1 MEHILYED
9 TYILVLHKP
18 AQVPVQT
25 KRFGEKDLVSML
37 KNYRVQK
44 KEAPYIAVINR
55 LDQPVEGLIL
65 FAKTKEA
72 AADLSMQLNK
82 NQIEKYYRAIV
93 SLPQKK
99 RLDVGNSCTLTD
111 YLIKDGRTNMSK
123 VVKAGEKDAKKAV
136 LQYTVRKVNDGFAE
150 LDIHLETGRHHQ
162 IRVQMANADMP
173 LAGDHKYG
181 NKNDSIKNI
190 ALCSHKLVFFHPK
203 NGKKIFFETGP
214 KNPAF
219 QLLYE

>member
-9 TYILVLHKP
+9 THILVLHKL
-18 AQVPVQT
+18 AGIPVQT
-25 KRFGEKDLVSML
+25 KLLGEKDLVSIL
-37 KNYRVQK
+37 KNDRIQK
-44 KEAPYIAVINR
+44 KETPYIAVVNR

-72 AADLSMQLNK
+72 AANLSMQLNK

-93 SLPQKK
+93 CQPKSK
-99 RLDVGNSCTLTD
+99 RLKAGESCTLTD
-111 YLIKDGRTNMSK
+111 YLIKDGRTNISR

-136 LQYTVRKVNDGFAE
+136 LQYTVRKTNDDFAE
-150 LDIHLETGRHHQ
+150 LYIHLETGRHHQ
-162 IRVQMANADMP
+162 IRVQTANADMP
-173 LAGDHKYG
+173 LAGDRKYG
-181 NKNDSIKNI
+181 KENDNIKNI
-190 ALCSHKLVFFHPK
+190 ALCSWKLVFFHPK
-203 NGKKIFFETGP
+203 NGKKICFETEP